1 MKVLNGLVKFNSGS
15 PQFRIME
22 SLDAAAPRY
31 IYYSQSDLLDDL
43 TGMRSAQGESKEV
56 RTMDKVHTLSR
67 GDVVFSLV
75 TGKAAI
81 IRPEHEGY
89 LYTQNYIRLLPTD
102 AIHAAFLVYLL
113 NEDKFIRK
121 QFFIGLQGS
130 QVLKYTLQQ
139 LKRICI
145 DKLPPLKQQR
155 QIGELYLKQLHL
167 TAVKNQAAELEK
179 LVCLAKLAEASKR

>member
-1 MKVLNGLVKFNSGS
+1 M
-15 PQFRIME
+15 
-22 SLDAAAPRY
+22 
-31 IYYSQSDLLDDL
+31 
-43 TGMRSAQGESKEV
+43 
-56 RTMDKVHTLSR
+56 
-67 GDVVFSLV
+67 VFSLV

-102 AIHAAFLVYLL
+102 AIQAAFLVYLL

-145 DKLPPLKQQR
+145 DKLPPLEQQR